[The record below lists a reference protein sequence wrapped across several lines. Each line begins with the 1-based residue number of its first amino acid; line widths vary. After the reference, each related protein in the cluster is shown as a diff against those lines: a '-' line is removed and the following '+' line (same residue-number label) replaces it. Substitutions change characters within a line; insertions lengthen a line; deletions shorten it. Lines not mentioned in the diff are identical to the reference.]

1 MSYRTRKYPSYDAA
15 VFHAQQCAEK
25 YLKARLEE
33 AAIGFARTHDLL
45 MLHQL
50 VVPVEPTWQ
59 VLQTPLAF
67 LNPFAVAY
75 RFHRGYAAK
84 AETLA
89 LSRSCAIIVARPSR
103 CQAAKRRT
111 ASSFQST
118 PVPMASSTIAMPFST
133 HNGPTRMGFH
143 QSAYSS
149 QCTVGVQHR
158 RRALIS
164 GHRWLDMRR
173 PFA

>member
-50 VVPVEPTWQ
+50 VVPMEPTWQ

-75 RFHRGYAAK
+75 RYPGIIATRADAK
-84 AETLA
+84 D
-89 LSRSCAIIVARPSR
+89 AIADCREVR
-103 CQAAKRRT
+103 CVLRI
-111 ASSFQST
+111 SFGLL
-118 PVPMASSTIAMPFST
+118 P
-133 HNGPTRMGFH
+133 
-143 QSAYSS
+143 
-149 QCTVGVQHR
+149 
-158 RRALIS
+158 
-164 GHRWLDMRR
+164 
-173 PFA
+173 